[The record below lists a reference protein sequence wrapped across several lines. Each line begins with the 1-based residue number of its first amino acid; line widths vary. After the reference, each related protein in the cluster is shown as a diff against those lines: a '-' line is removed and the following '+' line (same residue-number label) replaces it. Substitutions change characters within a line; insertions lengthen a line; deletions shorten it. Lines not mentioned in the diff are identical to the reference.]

1 MWSKFPNIPQ
11 RRSSPIISKTSG
23 RRFNSMNGRWSV
35 LAGGITLA
43 AGFLVLVLSG
53 GTRHAIG
60 LVLKPMA
67 EDFAWE
73 RETIGAAVAVFLVI
87 SAIFLFIAGSLADR
101 FPLRLILSGGLAL
114 CAAGI
119 GTLGFV
125 TQPWQVIALYGIVFG
140 IGAGLASPPPVGVML
155 TRRFPNRTGFAN
167 AAAIAGMGL
176 GQLIIIAG
184 LSFVLADAGWRAVFI
199 WLGIANLTL
208 APFIFWA
215 IQERGDLDVARP
227 AALPTFGSFGAVL
240 RTPYFWLLTSVYAL
254 CGFQDFFVSTH
265 VVAFAL
271 DQGIGTLVSGNLLA
285 FMGLAGLLGVLA
297 AGVWSDRSGPAAPT
311 LFCFFL
317 RFAIFLLILASKDPV
332 SVAAFSL
339 LYGVTFW
346 ITAPLTVV
354 FVRDEFGIRNIGAL
368 SGFVTMIHHMC
379 GGLGAWIGA
388 IQFDANGG
396 YNSSFAIMAGASAI
410 GIVLTVILAKRK
422 PTNHGE
428 T

>member
-1 MWSKFPNIPQ
+1 
-11 RRSSPIISKTSG
+11 
-23 RRFNSMNGRWSV
+23 MNGRWSV

-67 EDFAWE
+67 EDFGWE

-125 TQPWQVIALYGIVFG
+125 TEPWQVIALYGIVFG

-215 IQERGDLDVARP
+215 LQERRDLDVARP

-317 RFAIFLLILASKDPV
+317 RVAIFLLILASKDPV

-354 FVRDEFGIRNIGAL
+354 FVRDAFGIRNIGAL

-396 YNSSFAIMAGASAI
+396 YNSSFVIMAGASAI
-410 GIVLTVILAKRK
+410 GIVLTVVLAKRK
-422 PTNHGE
+422 PTNHRE